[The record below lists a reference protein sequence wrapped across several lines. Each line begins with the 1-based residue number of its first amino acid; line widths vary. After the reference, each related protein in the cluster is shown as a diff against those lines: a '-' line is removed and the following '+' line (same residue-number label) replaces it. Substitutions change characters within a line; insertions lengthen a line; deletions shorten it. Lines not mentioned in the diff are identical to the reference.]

1 MAFKKELISTG
12 NVWETDYPYNKGGRA
27 PWTPICKVHLD
38 GANLIFIAGQVP
50 YDSRGRIWAPES
62 IRAQTELVMDNIKQV
77 LGAAGAKASDIVHMR
92 IYVVKEFMHDYV
104 TKGARIYNKWFADNG
119 VPEEELPPQTLLG
132 VARLSQNDIVIEVE
146 VTAVTKA
153 G

>member
-27 PWTPICKVHLD
+27 PWTPVCKLHLN
-38 GANLIFIAGQVP
+38 GASLIFIAGQVP

-62 IRAQTELVMDNIKQV
+62 IRAQTELVMENIKQA
-77 LGAAGAKASDIVHMR
+77 LDAAEAKPSDIAHVR

-104 TKGARIYNKWFADNG
+104 TKGARIYAKWFADNG
-119 VPEEELPPQTLLG
+119 VPEEELPPQTLIG
-132 VARLSQNDIVIEVE
+132 VARLSQNDIIIEIDVIAA
-146 VTAVTKA
+146 TAA
-153 G
+153 